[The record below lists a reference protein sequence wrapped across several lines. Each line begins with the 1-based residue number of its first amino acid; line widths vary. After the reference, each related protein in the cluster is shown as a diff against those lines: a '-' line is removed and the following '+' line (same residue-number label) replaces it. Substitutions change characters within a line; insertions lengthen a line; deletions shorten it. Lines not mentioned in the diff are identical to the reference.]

1 MVNQSIISQAQN
13 HPQYEEHRAD
23 FARWCRQCFYMP
35 WFTTRKFDAAAR
47 QAIEEAV
54 AIAEAGHAGEIRVV
68 IEAHL
73 PLNSALHQST
83 IGRARDL
90 FASLGV
96 WDTAHNS
103 GVLLYVN
110 LCEHRVEIV
119 ADRGINAQIEPLRW
133 QSICQQVTVIL
144 SDKLSGHVK
153 GNAHQQGV
161 ILGVELIG
169 ATLSE
174 FYTILNDDQGNELS
188 NAAIFL

>member
-1 MVNQSIISQAQN
+1 
-13 HPQYEEHRAD
+13 
-23 FARWCRQCFYMP
+23 MP
-35 WFTTRKFDAAAR
+35 WLTHRNFDAAAR

-54 AIAEAGHAGEIRVV
+54 ATAEAGHAGEIRVV

-73 PLNSALHQST
+73 PLNTALYQST

-90 FASLGV
+90 FVRLGV

-119 ADRGINAQIEPLRW
+119 ADRGINAQIEPMRW
-133 QSICQQVTVIL
+133 QSICQQVTAKL
-144 SDKLSGHVK
+144 SD
-153 GNAHQQGV
+153 NAHQQGV

-169 ATLSE
+169 ATLNE
-174 FYTILNDDQGNELS
+174 FYTILDDDQGNELS